1 MLINLTRL
9 ELLLL
14 LLLLGD
20 QLHSSWL
27 YFSFEGYCLAKGD
40 AVYLDSY
47 VS

>member
-9 ELLLL
+9 ELL